1 MGYAIKDI
9 SELETFDF
17 TTTDCLKETVRKSV
31 DKSKFIINGESIN
44 EYSLDEIRII
54 VDSSEWDYNK

>member
-9 SELETFDF
+9 SELEVFDF

-31 DKSKFIINGESIN
+31 NGSKFIINGSDIN
-44 EYSLDEIRII
+44 DYSLEEIRII